1 VGAPHL
7 IDTKMNKPCPPECP
21 SPHFTFFFLQLSS
34 QLCVVAKNSAQEG
47 FSFHRPLNP
56 KPGPACHSPTT
67 AAAGSVASTKSTRC
81 QKASPCKIRGYHVFD
96 KITKKPVVFN
106 IATLNF
112 PEGQKTQ
119 NCPPKK
125 TKKEAI
131 YFKKNQILASLE
143 DGKIFW
149 EESV

>member
-1 VGAPHL
+1 
-7 IDTKMNKPCPPECP
+7 M
-21 SPHFTFFFLQLSS
+21 
-34 QLCVVAKNSAQEG
+34 
-47 FSFHRPLNP
+47 PLNP
-56 KPGPACHSPTT
+56 KAGPPCHSPTT
-67 AAAGSVASTKSTRC
+67 AGGGGGGGGVASTKSTRC
-81 QKASPCKIRGYHVFD
+81 QKASSCKIRGYHVFD
-96 KITKKPVVFN
+96 EITKKPVNFN
-106 IATLNF
+106 IAALNF

-119 NCPPKK
+119 NSPPKK